1 MSSPSWAAWTS
12 SWETWTAD
20 VTREGDR
27 RGDQDTRR
35 PLPVEAVGHHPRAL
49 VGAARAGLCDQRVD
63 GGDRADP
70 RPAALAHRGDRIL
83 LLHVSHSARGPPRCR
98 DLHQRALHAAR
109 RRRDDGLPRAA
120 AGRPGRPDDQGRRHH
135 LAFDDRVPG
144 RLRRRADDAGRSS
157 LRGKPNA
164 RADRRHHPAASHRAG
179 AAPRQAGEGGSCR
192 VRRGGA
198 GFPTGNKWSFLPKG
212 VYPRYLVCNAD
223 ESEPGCFKDRYL
235 IENSPHQ
242 VLEGI
247 LIASY
252 AIGCN
257 LAFIY
262 IRGEYLPQHEALEAA
277 IEEARQ
283 AGYLGKNVL
292 GKGYEIDVILHRG
305 AGAYICGEETA
316 LLTSLEGYRG
326 EPRLK
331 PPFPAIKGLYGK
343 PTVVNNVETVANLP
357 HIVINGADWFG
368 AMGTPTGKGTRGWCM
383 SGHVNRPGNYELED
397 GTPIR
402 ELIEEHGGGVWKN
415 RKLKAF
421 QPGGASMMVL
431 LPEHLDVG
439 LDFDAIQKAGS
450 LAGAGAMVVMDET
463 TCMVDAARRYVKFF

>member
-1 MSSPSWAAWTS
+1 M
-12 SWETWTAD
+12 
-20 VTREGDR
+20 G
-27 RGDQDTRR
+27 
-35 PLPVEAVGHHPRAL
+35 LKPVLTKDFHTENLKQLAVYERTGGYAGYKKAL
-49 VGAARAGLCDQRVD
+49 GMQ
-63 GGDRADP
+63 
-70 RPAALAHRGDRIL
+70 
-83 LLHVSHSARGPPRCR
+83 
-98 DLHQRALHAAR
+98 
-109 RRRDDGLPRAA
+109 
-120 AGRPGRPDDQGRRHH
+120 PDELVELVKKSG
-135 LAFDDRVPG
+135 
-144 RLRRRADDAGRSS
+144 
-157 LRGKPNA
+157 LRG
-164 RADRRHHPAASHRAG
+164 
-179 AAPRQAGEGGSCR
+179 
-192 VRRGGA
+192 RGGA

-235 IENSPHQ
+235 IEKSPHQ

-368 AMGTPTGKGTRGWCM
+368 AMGTPTGKGTRVWCM
-383 SGHVNRPGNYELED
+383 SGHVNRPGNYEVEN

-402 ELIEEHGGGVWKN
+402 ELLEEHGGGVWKN

-439 LDFDAIQKAGS
+439 LDFDAIAKAGS

-463 TCMVDAARRYVKFF
+463 TCMVDAARRYVKFFHHESCGKCTPCREGTFWMSNLFDRFEAGEAKTTDVDLLLDIGYSIDGRSFCPLGDASTWFPRSVIKFFRDEFLEHVSEKGCPFKKTAQEAVA